1 MLTLGRSQVR
11 PETSGNGV
19 VLRQNSRCPH
29 AAPKSAQ
36 PNYLHHKPTGQAYV
50 RLPDGNGGRRAVYLG
65 AFGSPES
72 KLEHARILAQL
83 AVAPVPTPP
92 SRCGPS
98 RTSDI
103 TLNEVYLAFRG
114 YAEKHYRRAD
124 GTVTNEPA
132 QYRQTFD
139 LVLRLYGH
147 TPAAEFGPL
156 ALKAVRQKMVGAG
169 WSRKL
174 VNQRVGRVKRVFK
187 WAASEQL
194 VPVSVFQALTT
205 VTGLQAGRT
214 AAEDREPVK
223 PVGDEVVTAT
233 LAQLN
238 PHVRGLVE
246 FQRLTGCRPGEACAV
261 RRCDLDTTGAVW
273 TYRPVQF
280 KTRHRGKARVVAVG
294 PKAQALLAGFFTTDP
309 SEYLFSP
316 AKATAG
322 FHAARSANRKVPKY
336 PSHLKRNAQKRKAS
350 PVRKPAA
357 KYTVTAYERAVRR
370 ACDRAFALP
379 TALARRAKESKAKW
393 WSRLGAAER
402 ERVEAW
408 RVAHRWAPN
417 QLRHAHGTEVR
428 KRFGLEAAQ
437 VSLGHANATVT
448 EVYAE
453 RNEGLAAVVAAEIG

>member
-1 MLTLGRSQVR
+1 MPR
-11 PETSGNGV
+11 
-19 VLRQNSRCPH
+19 
-29 AAPKSAQ
+29 PKSAQ
-36 PNYLHHKPTGQAYV
+36 PNYLHHKPTDQAYV
-50 RLPDGNGGRRAVYLG
+50 RIPDGNGGRRTVYLG
-65 AFGSPES
+65 AFGSSES

-83 AVAPVPTPP
+83 AVAPVPT
-92 SRCGPS
+92 SSSQCGSS

-103 TLNEVYLAFRG
+103 TLNEVYLAFRR

-124 GTVTNEPA
+124 GTITNELA

-139 LVLRLYGH
+139 LVLGLYGH
-147 TPAAEFGPL
+147 TLAAEFGPL
-156 ALKAVRQKMVGAG
+156 ALKAVRQKMVEAG
-169 WSRKL
+169 WCRKL

-187 WAASEQL
+187 WASSEEL
-194 VPVSVFQALTT
+194 FSVSVFQALAT
-205 VTGLQAGRT
+205 VTGLQTGRT
-214 AAEDREPVK
+214 DAEDREPVK
-223 PVGDEVVTAT
+223 PVDDEVVTAT

-246 FQRLTGCRPGEACAV
+246 FQRLAGCRPGEACAV
-261 RRCDLDTTGAVW
+261 RRCDIDTTGSVW
-273 TYRPVQF
+273 TYRPAQF
-280 KTRHRGKARVVAVG
+280 KTRHRGKSRVIAVG
-294 PKAQALLAGFFTTDP
+294 PKAQALLARFFTGNSAD
-309 SEYLFSP
+309 YLFSP

-336 PSHLKRNAQKRKAS
+336 PSHLKRNAQKRKPA

-379 TALARRAKESKAKW
+379 PALAPLAKESRAKW
-393 WSRLGAAER
+393 WQRLSATER

-408 RVAHRWAPN
+408 RVTHRWAPN

-453 RNEGLAAVVAAEIG
+453 KNEALAATVAAEIG